1 MKTFLPFIILLVV
14 LGIFTGAIIYLS
26 RRMQFYFSTSH
37 TGGWYGLFSFL
48 AIFMIA
54 GLFALSNTTNAFFS
68 VIYKAAAITMGFM
81 LYLLMVMLLTDLVN
95 LVFKI
100 SPRLLGIT
108 ALVLTSLL
116 VAGGIIN
123 SYIIRTTIQ
132 DITVNGLKN
141 EVKAIHLSD
150 IHVGHFRGKTWVKRI
165 VEKTIA
171 EKPDVVFITGDFF
184 DGTINLKQEV
194 LESFKEIKVPVYFV
208 EGNHDGY
215 TGVETIKKY
224 LRKAGV
230 IVLENEVTH
239 WNGLQIVGLN
249 HLSPNAESFNM
260 HAAHPLTIA
269 EVFPRL
275 KIDSEKPAILLHHS
289 PGGIDI
295 ANKYGIDL
303 YLSGHTHGGQ
313 QFPIT
318 LINELLFKYNRGLD
332 AYRDT
337 KILVSEGLGT
347 FGPPLRIGTKSE
359 LISITLKPDQD

>member
-1 MKTFLPFIILLVV
+1 MH
-14 LGIFTGAIIYLS
+14 
-26 RRMQFYFSTSH
+26 FYFATSQ
-37 TGGWYGLFSFL
+37 TGGWYVLFSFL
-48 AIFMIA
+48 AIFIFT
-54 GLFALSNTTNAFFS
+54 GLFALSNTTNALFS
-68 VIYKAAAITMGFM
+68 IFYKAAAITMGFM
-81 LYLLMVMLLTDLVN
+81 LYLLMVMLVTDLVN
-95 LVFKI
+95 LVSKI
-100 SPRLLGIT
+100 SPRVLGVT

-123 SYIIRTTIQ
+123 SYIIRTTKQ
-132 DITVNGLKN
+132 SITINGLKN

-150 IHVGHFRGKTWVKRI
+150 IHVGHFRGKNWVKRI

-171 EKPDVVFITGDFF
+171 EKPDVIFITGDFF

-194 LESFKEIKVPVYFV
+194 LEPFKEIMVPVYFV
-208 EGNHDGY
+208 EGNHDRY
-215 TGVETIKKY
+215 TGVDTIKKY
-224 LRKAGV
+224 LRSAGV
-230 IVLENEVTH
+230 IVLENEVKH

-249 HLSPNAESFNM
+249 HLSPNANSFNM

-269 EVFPRL
+269 EIFPRL
-275 KIDSEKPAILLHHS
+275 KIDSEEPAILLHHS
-289 PGGIDI
+289 PGGVEI
-295 ANKYGIDL
+295 ANRYGIDL

-337 KILVSEGLGT
+337 KILVSEGVGT

-359 LISITLKPDQD
+359 IICITLKPDQR